1 MVMEA
6 PESLRFT
13 KSQDSE
19 SLICLF
25 NITNLCHILPCK
37 PHCHEELRYNHQIL
51 DPWPYLILL

>member
-1 MVMEA
+1 MVTEA

-25 NITNLCHILPCK
+25 NITDLCHIQPCK
-37 PHCHEELRYNHQIL
+37 PHFHEELR
-51 DPWPYLILL
+51 